1 MSENER
7 KRRKRSLSEEEHI
20 LWKRVTETLKPL
32 PGDSRVR
39 ASGKSALARD
49 KPAAPAAK
57 APDKPQATT
66 ALSGRVVAPPLKKT
80 VPAQP
85 PQGAFDRR
93 TLQRLVRGR
102 TAIDGRIDLHGLTQA
117 EAHGRLH
124 SYLAG
129 AQARGHKVVLV
140 ITGKGG
146 DGYGG
151 RGVLRRVVPQWLQLP
166 KFRDLVNGVEEAH
179 ASHGGSGAL
188 YVRIRRRKP
197 PHGSHAF

>member
-7 KRRKRSLSEEEHI
+7 KRRKRALSAEEHT

-32 PGDSRVR
+32 PGDTRVR
-39 ASGKSALARD
+39 AVGKQALAKD
-49 KPAAPAAK
+49 KPAAVAAK
-57 APDKPQATT
+57 TPEKPKATT
-66 ALSGRVVAPPLKKT
+66 ALAGRLVAPPLKKT
-80 VPAQP
+80 APAAP
-85 PQGAFDRR
+85 SPGALDRR
-93 TLQRLVRGR
+93 MLQRLVRGR
-102 TAIDGRIDLHGLTQA
+102 TAIDGRIDLHGLTQS

-146 DGYGG
+146 DGYDG
-151 RGVLRRVVPQWLQLP
+151 RGVLRRMVPHWLQLP
-166 KFRDLVNGVEEAH
+166 QFRDLVNGFEEAH

-197 PHGSHAF
+197 PHGFHGF